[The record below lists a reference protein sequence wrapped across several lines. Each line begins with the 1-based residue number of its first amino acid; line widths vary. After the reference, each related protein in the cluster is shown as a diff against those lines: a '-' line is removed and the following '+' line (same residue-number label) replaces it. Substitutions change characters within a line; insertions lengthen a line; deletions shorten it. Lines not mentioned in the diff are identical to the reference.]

1 MKKEIKINKDLVPMT
16 DGQMNEMDVFIK
28 LTRQIITCHTGD
40 IKQFAE
46 RAMLFDMEDARK
58 LGVVKDVQ
66 NLQKSATAIAQYFGL
81 IKMLIENM
89 RDDLNSVEQKR
100 DLFIKEWI
108 RIQNEQI

>member
-1 MKKEIKINKDLVPMT
+1 MKKEIKINKALVPMT
-16 DGQMNEMDVFIK
+16 DEQMNEMDVFIE

-58 LGVVKDVQ
+58 LGVVKYVQ

>member
-40 IKQFAE
+40 IKQLAE

>member
-1 MKKEIKINKDLVPMT
+1 MEKEIRINKALVPIT
-16 DGQMNEMDVFIK
+16 DEQMNETDVFVA
-28 LTRQIITCHTGD
+28 LARQIIKCHTGD
-40 IKQFAE
+40 IKQLAE

-81 IKMLIENM
+81 IKILVENM
-89 RDDLNSVEQKR
+89 RDDFNSINQKR
-100 DLFIKEWI
+100 NLFIKEWI

>member
-1 MKKEIKINKDLVPMT
+1 MGKEIKINKALVPIT
-16 DGQMNEMDVFIK
+16 DEQMNETDVFVT
-28 LTRQIITCHTGD
+28 LARQIITSHTGD
-40 IKQFAE
+40 IKQLAE

-81 IKMLIENM
+81 IKMLVENM
-89 RDDLNSVEQKR
+89 REDLNSIERKR

>member
-1 MKKEIKINKDLVPMT
+1 MEKEIRINKALVPIT
-16 DGQMNEMDVFIK
+16 DEQMNETDVFVA
-28 LTRQIITCHTGD
+28 LARQIITCHTGD
-40 IKQFAE
+40 IKQLAE

-81 IKMLIENM
+81 IKILVENM
-89 RDDLNSVEQKR
+89 RDDFNSINQKR
-100 DLFIKEWI
+100 NLFIKEWI